1 VAVFNHVDA
10 IEVRIWN
17 KRVGA
22 VSIDDRN
29 GVYAFEYAPA
39 WVKRG
44 IELAPLTMPLSEA
57 RQPFVFPR
65 LPLET
70 YKRLPGLLADALPDD
85 FGSALIDAYMAE
97 RGIGKNQITSLDR
110 LAYMGKRGMG
120 ALEFHPARGITRDRS
135 GPLQMAE
142 LVRVARDVL
151 HGELSDDAR
160 SQEALTSIIRVG
172 TSAGGA
178 RAKAVVAFNPETM
191 ELRSGQFNVTPGF
204 EHWLIKFD
212 GLGEDTE
219 LGQSQAHG
227 RIEYAYYLMASAA
240 GINMSEC
247 RLLPENGRRHFMT
260 KRFDRDT
267 NAKHHMQT
275 LCGMDHL
282 DYKLRE
288 ANSYE
293 QLFVVMNRLGLG
305 LEARQQAFRR
315 MVFNWLAWN
324 CDDHTKNHSF
334 LLREGGTWDLSPAYD
349 ITFAHNPDGY
359 WTRHHLMSVA
369 GKFSGA
375 ERSDFMKVADVFMIS
390 DASAIVKDVQHAVAR
405 WIEFAGEAGVPD
417 KETKHIAS
425 YLLA

>member
-1 VAVFNHVDA
+1 MAMFNHVDA

-17 KRVGA
+17 KLVGA
-22 VSIDDRN
+22 VSPDHRH
-29 GVYAFEYAPA
+29 GAYAFEYAPA
-39 WVKRG
+39 WIKRG
-44 IELAPLTMPLSEA
+44 VELAPLTMPLAEA
-57 RQPFVFPR
+57 RQPFLFPHLR
-65 LPLET
+65 EDT

-85 FGSALIDAYMAE
+85 FGSALIDAYMAT
-97 RGIGKNQITSLDR
+97 RGVDRNQITSLDR
-110 LAYMGKRGMG
+110 LAYMGRRGMG

-151 HGELSDDAR
+151 HGDLTDDTH
-160 SQEALTSIIRVG
+160 SKEALASIIRVG

-178 RAKAVVAFNPETM
+178 RAKAVVAFNPETR
-191 ELRSGQFNVTPGF
+191 ELRSGQFHTATGF

-227 RIEYAYYLMASAA
+227 RIEYAYYLMATAA
-240 GINMSEC
+240 GITMSEC
-247 RLLPENGRRHFMT
+247 RLLHENGRRHFMT
-260 KRFDRDT
+260 KRFDRDG
-267 NAKHHMQT
+267 NSKHHMQT
-275 LCGMDHL
+275 LCGLDHI
-282 DYKLRE
+282 DYKMRDT
-288 ANSYE
+288 NSYE
-293 QLFVVMNRLGLG
+293 QLFLAMNRLGLD

-324 CDDHTKNHSF
+324 CDDHSKNHSF
-334 LLREGGTWDLSPAYD
+334 LLREEGAWELSPAYD

-369 GKFSGA
+369 GKFDGA
-375 ERSDFMKVADVFMIS
+375 DRADFMKVADVFQIA
-390 DASAIVKDVQHAVAR
+390 DASAIMKDVQQAVAQ
-405 WIEFAGEAGVPD
+405 WTDFARQADVPP
-417 KETKHIAS
+417 KETGHIAS